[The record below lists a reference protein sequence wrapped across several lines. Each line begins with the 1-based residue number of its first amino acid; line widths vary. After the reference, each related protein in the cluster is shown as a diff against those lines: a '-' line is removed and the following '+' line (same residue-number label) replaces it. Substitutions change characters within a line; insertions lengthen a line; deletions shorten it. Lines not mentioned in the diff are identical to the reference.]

1 MEKDNPENEE
11 NDKMNISEEVE
22 LEDFE
27 EFDFRDLMNVV
38 AYFTMTSG
46 SNLKSENQL
55 IRPCMPNPP

>member
-1 MEKDNPENEE
+1 MEKENVVESE
-11 NDKMNISEEVE
+11 VNNTKNISEKVE

-46 SNLKSENQL
+46 KTRNL
-55 IRPCMPNPP
+55 M

>member
-1 MEKDNPENEE
+1 MEKDNPENEK

-46 SNLKSENQL
+46 KTRNLMV
-55 IRPCMPNPP
+55 RGG